1 MLSMKKDDKL
11 RKGIGKS
18 FSFLTANQWS
28 YIALI
33 FTVISAYFIINQ
45 WFLLAGLLFAAGGVL
60 DFVDGAVARF
70 RREATKKGAY
80 LDTILDRYT
89 EAIIIFALIFVS
101 IPTLFLDSK
110 IWLFLYLF
118 GSMMTTYAKAAAAEK
133 KIIYELNAG
142 ILQRQDRILIL
153 IAALFA
159 AAFNLAILGYFIVIL
174 AILTN
179 ISALQRIFMT
189 MKRRKK

>member
-1 MLSMKKDDKL
+1 MLSMKKGDKL

-33 FTVISAYFIINQ
+33 FTVISAYFIVNEK
-45 WFLLAGLLFAAGGVL
+45 FLLAAILFTFAGFL

-142 ILQRQDRILIL
+142 ILQRQDRILLL
-153 IAALFA
+153 IVALFSA
-159 AAFNLAILGYFIVIL
+159 VFSLAILGYFVIIL

>member
-1 MLSMKKDDKL
+1 MKKDDKL
-11 RKGIGKS
+11 RISIGKS

-33 FTVISAYFIINQ
+33 FTVISAYFIVKEK
-45 WFLLAGLLFAAGGVL
+45 FLLAAILFTFAGFL
-60 DFVDGAVARF
+60 DFVDGAVARY
-70 RREATKKGAY
+70 RKQATKKGAY

-101 IPTLFLDSK
+101 IPTLLLDSK

-133 KIIYELNAG
+133 KIIEKLSGG
-142 ILQRQDRILIL
+142 ILQRQDRILLL
-153 IAALFA
+153 IVALFSA
-159 AAFNLAILGYFIVIL
+159 SFSIGVLGHFIIILS
-174 AILTN
+174 ILTN
-179 ISALQRIFMT
+179 ISALQRIFVT
-189 MKRRKK
+189 MKRNKK

>member
-1 MLSMKKDDKL
+1 MKKDDKL
-11 RKGIGKS
+11 RISIGKS

-33 FTVISAYFIINQ
+33 FTVISAYFIVKEK
-45 WFLLAGLLFAAGGVL
+45 FLLAAILFTFAGFL
-60 DFVDGAVARF
+60 DFVDGAVARY
-70 RREATKKGAY
+70 RKQATKKGAY

-101 IPTLFLDSK
+101 IPTLLLDSK

-133 KIIYELNAG
+133 KIIEKLSGG
-142 ILQRQDRILIL
+142 ILQRQDRILFL
-153 IAALFA
+153 IVALFSA
-159 AAFNLAILGYFIVIL
+159 SFSIGVLGHFIIILS
-174 AILTN
+174 ILTN
-179 ISALQRIFMT
+179 ISALQRIFVT
-189 MKRRKK
+189 MKRNKK